1 MIQMRNTKIDVIKG
15 MAIILVVLGHCGFPA
30 TNFIYLFHM
39 AVFFIASGYCWN
51 EKMWRR

>member
-30 TNFIYLFHM
+30 TTLYICFTWQCFL
-39 AVFFIASGYCWN
+39 
-51 EKMWRR
+51 